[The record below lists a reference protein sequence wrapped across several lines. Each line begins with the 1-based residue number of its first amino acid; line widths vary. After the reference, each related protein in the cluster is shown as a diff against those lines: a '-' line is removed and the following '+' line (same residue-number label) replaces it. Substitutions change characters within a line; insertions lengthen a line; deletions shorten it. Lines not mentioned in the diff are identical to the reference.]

1 MKCNF
6 KTLTTAIIMLALAAC
21 GGNNNPDVAKVK
33 PEKVEITGDLSE
45 YLQIV
50 DGEYEV
56 ADQSSHYSG
65 ASLSIKLKALKAIS
79 AEDLANK
86 QFELS
91 ASLLNESGMPI
102 SGTGDLICYI
112 NNDDKLMALLKKGTG
127 EEVRKLLSV
136 VTEENSKKIY
146 ESGNRRHSLN
156 RYKPFIKD
164 SFELAA
170 YTGMRLEE
178 VAILKYSDVVEDATG
193 KLLYLKGTDLKFQ
206 RAHNWDNT
214 KPNKIVY
221 IPITPEL
228 EDLLNRLNYK
238 QNKGVDR
245 HLIDGDCTMSRKSL
259 VKQMSHSFSFFRK
272 KAGLPDNFSIK
283 HLRKTFLTKLETQTN
298 MSSAA
303 GYQKTPNVIL
313 KHYIDKKVVVKEIE
327 QRGFSYFKSNN

>member
-1 MKCNF
+1 MDKLPIYKVDKFLVGKYYEHIETTTKSAASFNHNLRALKSFYNF
-6 KTLTTAIIMLALAAC
+6 LINIKEYAIPNPVSSIKMRYE
-21 GGNNNPDVAKVK
+21 NPD
-33 PEKVEITGDLSE
+33 PRS
-45 YLQIV
+45 V
-50 DGEYEV
+50 D
-56 ADQSSHYSG
+56 
-65 ASLSIKLKALKAIS
+65 
-79 AEDLANK
+79 
-86 QFELS
+86 
-91 ASLLNESGMPI
+91 
-102 SGTGDLICYI
+102 
-112 NNDDKLMALLKKGTG
+112 DD
-127 EEVRKLLSV
+127 EFRKLLSV
-136 VTEENSKKIY
+136 VTEENSKEIY

>member
-1 MKCNF
+1 MYNDDTF
-6 KTLTTAIIMLALAAC
+6 DYYF
-21 GGNNNPDVAKVK
+21 NPD
-33 PEKVEITGDLSE
+33 PRS
-45 YLQIV
+45 V
-50 DGEYEV
+50 D
-56 ADQSSHYSG
+56 D
-65 ASLSIKLKALKAIS
+65 
-79 AEDLANK
+79 EDFK
-86 QFELS
+86 
-91 ASLLNESGMPI
+91 
-102 SGTGDLICYI
+102 
-112 NNDDKLMALLKKGTG
+112 
-127 EEVRKLLSV
+127 KLLSAV
-136 VTEENSKKIY
+136 SDENSFVVFEKGKRKQKK
-146 ESGNRRHSLN
+146 NM
-156 RYKPFIKD
+156 YKPFIKD

-178 VAILKYSDVVEDATG
+178 VAILKYSDIVEDATG

-206 RAHNWDNT
+206 RTHNWDNT

-245 HLIDGDCTMSRKSL
+245 YLIDGDCTMSKKTL
-259 VKQMSHSFSFFRK
+259 VKQMSHSFTFYRR

-327 QRGFSYFKSNN
+327 QRGFTYFK